1 MRIRIWD
8 EEQKKRSKW
17 ETEQDLTLNGEQRGS
32 DKGDRHRAKNVR
44 QRVLDI
50 LE

>member
-17 ETEQDLTLNGEQRGS
+17 ETEQDLALNGEQRGP
-32 DKGDRHRAKNVR
+32 DKGDR